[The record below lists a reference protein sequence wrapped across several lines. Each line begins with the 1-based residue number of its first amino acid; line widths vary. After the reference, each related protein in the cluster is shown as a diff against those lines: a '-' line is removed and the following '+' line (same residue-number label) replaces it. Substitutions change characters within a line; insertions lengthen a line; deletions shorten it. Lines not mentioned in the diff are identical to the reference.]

1 MAGLLLLSVKGSA
14 MPQVRALRPLNE
26 GGRTYKLGDVFE
38 VPDGRAQRLQEI
50 TPPLVELYF
59 PTDQPLPLVIDPTA
73 RADDPKSG
81 GGALDAEQSE
91 PHPSGD
97 ALSLDAFRASGKR
110 RKQAWAK

>member
-1 MAGLLLLSVKGSA
+1 

-38 VPDGRAQRLQEI
+38 TTDDRAKRLQEI
-50 TPPLVELYF
+50 TPSLVELYY
-59 PTDQPLPLVIDPTA
+59 PTDQPLPPVIDPTVQA
-73 RADDPKSG
+73 SDPKSG
-81 GGALDAEQSE
+81 DGPVDAEQPE
-91 PHPSGD
+91 PHPGGD